1 MVRSWSIN
9 GRFLSQNTT
18 GVQRYAHEV
27 LRALD
32 QHLAE
37 GHPLTLGLDLE
48 LLVPERGPGPPPL
61 QAIRIRI
68 VDGALS
74 GHAWE
79 QIVLPA
85 QARHGLLSL
94 CNTGPVLA
102 RKHIVCIHDVNTRV
116 CPSSYTLPFR
126 ALYRGML
133 PVLGQG
139 AAAVA
144 TVSRYSADQLVRF
157 GIAKGTKIFV
167 APNGHEH
174 VLRWEPRHS
183 PTTREYAGRDTVLV
197 LGSPARHKNVGLVFG
212 LASELAAA
220 GLRIAVVGSRDGF
233 VFSTNQVGPADNVNW
248 LGRLSDAQLAALLQ
262 DCLCLAFPSLSEG
275 FGLPVLEAMALGC
288 PVVASDQTSLPEVCG
303 DAALLASAHDRLAW
317 LASLLR
323 LQHDQGLRQDLVR
336 RGRLRAAAYSW
347 SDTAQLYLQ
356 QMYKIDGLG
365 RQIPTTHTRAADASP
380 SPRPSRDVS

>member
-1 MVRSWSIN
+1 MVKSWSIN
-9 GRFLSQNTT
+9 GRFLTQEAT
-18 GVQRYAHEV
+18 GVQRYANEV

-32 QHLAE
+32 HHLAN
-37 GHPLTLGLDLE
+37 GHPLARNFDVE
-48 LLVPERGPGPPPL
+48 LIVPGAESAPCPL
-61 QAIRIRI
+61 QFIRTRRST
-68 VDGALS
+68 S
-74 GHAWE
+74 GLRGHVWE
-79 QIVLPA
+79 QLVLPTLVGNGN
-85 QARHGLLSL
+85 GLLSL
-94 CNTGPVLA
+94 CNTGPLVV
-102 RKHIVCIHDVNTRV
+102 RKHIVCVHDVNTRI

-133 PVLGQG
+133 PALGQR
-139 AAAVA
+139 AAALA
-144 TVSRYSADQLVRF
+144 TVSQYSANQLVRF
-157 GIAKGTKIFV
+157 GITKPAKIFI

-174 VLRWEPRHS
+174 ALHWEPRHS
-183 PTTREYAGRDTVLV
+183 ATTRECTGQRTVLV
-197 LGSPARHKNVGLVFG
+197 LGSPARHKNVNLVLG
-212 LASELAAA
+212 LAPELAAA
-220 GLRIAVVGSRDGF
+220 GLRIAVVGSRDGS
-233 VFSTNQVGPADNVNW
+233 VFRANQAAPANNVTW

-303 DAALLASAHDRLAW
+303 DAALLASAHDRHAW

-356 QMYKIDGLG
+356 EMCRIDGLG
-365 RQIPTTHTRAADASP
+365 RQKPTAHARPADASP
-380 SPRPSRDVS
+380 AGSS